1 MNKKLVALA
10 VAGALGAPL
19 AAQAQTANVTMY
31 GSIRAGLISTK
42 ADGASR
48 VNSIDNNSSRWG
60 VRGTESLGGGLNA
73 LFQYEAGITTDNVG
87 GQTLSTREAWV
98 GLNGGFGEV
107 KLGAGLTPYDDVM
120 GLNHNSY
127 IGQLNNINAVYFG
140 NGFVNYNVCT
150 GTAFDARYG
159 NSLSYSS
166 PKLGP
171 VTVRT
176 QYAFLNETSVGRK
189 CNGWDTALIGG
200 FGPITAGLAYSKHN
214 NFNGQAPSATNGGAI
229 PHDADNWILT
239 VKGSFGLIDANAGLE
254 ESKYKGDN
262 GLIGSA
268 KLRGIV
274 VGVGANFGP
283 TKVGVDYTQRNNG
296 IGTVKSA
303 AGAITALASNTK
315 GGGKLA
321 TLYVNHALSKRT
333 TGYFWI
339 AQDKPEAGSKTNQIA
354 VSLKHNF

>member
-140 NGFVNYNVCT
+140 NGFVNYNACS

-200 FGPITAGLAYSKHN
+200 FGPVTAGLSYSKHN
-214 NFNGQAPSATNGGAI
+214 NFSGPVT
-229 PHDADNWILT
+229 HDADNWLLT

-254 ESKYKGDN
+254 ESKYKGDA
-262 GLIGSA
+262 GITGSA

-274 VGVGANFGP
+274 LGVGANFGP
-283 TKVGVDYTQRNNG
+283 TKVGLDYTQRNNG
-296 IGTVKSA
+296 IGTVKT
-303 AGAITALASNTK
+303 GTATTGLVSNTN

-339 AQDKPEAGSKTNQIA
+339 AQDKPETGPKTNQIA

>member
-42 ADGASR
+42 TDGVSR

-120 GLNHNSY
+120 GLNHNGY
-127 IGQLNNINAVYFG
+127 IGQLNNINAVYIG
-140 NGFVNYNVCT
+140 NGFVNYNTCSGV
-150 GTAFDARYG
+150 AFDARYG
-159 NSLSYSS
+159 NSISYST

-176 QYAFLNETSVGRK
+176 QYAFLNESGVGRK

-200 FGPITAGLAYSKHN
+200 FGPVTAGLAYSKHN
-214 NFNGQAPSATNGGAI
+214 NFSGPVT
-229 PHDADNWILT
+229 HDADNWILT
-239 VKGSFGLIDANAGLE
+239 VKGSFGLIDANAGIE

-262 GLIGSA
+262 GITGSA
-268 KLRGIV
+268 KIRGIV
-274 VGVGANFGP
+274 LGVGANFGP
-283 TKVGVDYTQRNNG
+283 TKVGVDYTQNNNG
-296 IGTVKSA
+296 IGTVKT
-303 AGAITALASNTK
+303 GTAVTGLASNTA
-315 GGGKLA
+315 GGGRLA

-333 TGYFWI
+333 TGFVWYSNN
-339 AQDKPEAGSKTNQIA
+339 KPETGAKQNQFA
-354 VSLKHNF
+354 VALRHNF